1 MIYSSEDMDNLADI
15 LVQELYDSLNA
26 SDALDKMLDTDN
38 QYAYDQGMGSLYKVV
53 ISRVIN
59 KLRIIERL

>member
-38 QYAYDQGMGSLYKVV
+38 QYEYDQGMGSLYKVV